1 MLKIGVQEYPVTD
14 MRKYYVMQKK
24 KGRKT
29 SMGGYFENGFMH
41 ASVRELGTYT
51 VGVDTIPPKV
61 VPLGR
66 EQWRKG
72 NVQFRIT
79 DAETGIKDY
88 KVHIDGQFVL
98 FAFSSKNARLKMKHP
113 ERLKKG
119 VVHKMEVVVTDHCG
133 NEFRER
139 YKF

>member
-1 MLKIGVQEYPVTD
+1 
-14 MRKYYVMQKK
+14 
-24 KGRKT
+24 
-29 SMGGYFENGFMH
+29 MH

-51 VGVDTIPPKV
+51 AGVDTIPPKV

-66 EQWRKG
+66 EQWKKG

-119 VVHKMEVVVTDHCG
+119 VAHEMEVVVTDHCG